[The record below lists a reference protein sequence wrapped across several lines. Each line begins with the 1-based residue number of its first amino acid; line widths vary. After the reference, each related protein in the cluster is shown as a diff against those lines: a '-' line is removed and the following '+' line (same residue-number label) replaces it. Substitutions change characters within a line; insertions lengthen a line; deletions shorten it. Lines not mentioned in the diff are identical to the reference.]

1 MLLFQLTQ
9 FNLIVIIFLGIVPD
23 AIQTECAKCNE
34 RQRKQAGKVLAHL
47 LQYKPEYWKMLVEKF
62 DPNNV
67 YLRKYMADDDE
78 NDQLALQRTTNETNI
93 NKN

>member
-1 MLLFQLTQ
+1 
-9 FNLIVIIFLGIVPD
+9 
-23 AIQTECAKCNE
+23 
-34 RQRKQAGKVLAHL
+34 
-47 LQYKPEYWKMLVEKF
+47 MLVEKF

-78 NDQLALQRTTNETNI
+78 NDQLALQRTINDTRVV